1 MVAAV
6 TIRENGMAEMAYMGE
21 KPWHGL
27 GAELQ
32 AGADI
37 NTWRRAAGM
46 DWSILAGA
54 VNYSTPVGQCEMPGQ
69 QVLYRSDNQL
79 PLAVVS
85 NAYKVVQPAD
95 VLEFFSDLAHDNG
108 FTLETA
114 GTLFQ
119 GRRFWALASINEQAC
134 VVGRDAI
141 GGYLLLSTSCDGT
154 LTTNA
159 RFTTVRVV
167 CHNTLTMARKGK
179 ADTGVTIRHNTA
191 FKANKVKDELGIAR
205 DSFGSFMK
213 NARTLAA
220 KSVTKAGAEKFVE
233 NLLVDAKFNT
243 PDNVRKSRQFN
254 RILDLFQG
262 AGVGAD
268 LQGAEG
274 TAWGLVNAV
283 TEFVDHHTRARTS
296 SARLAN
302 AWFGRGDD
310 LKTQSFE
317 RAMAL
322 L

>member
-6 TIRENGMAEMAYMGE
+6 TIRENGVAEMAYVGE

-32 AGADI
+32 SGADI
-37 NTWRRAAGM
+37 STWRRAAGM

-54 VNYSTPVGQCEMPGQ
+54 VNYSTPAGQCEMPGQ

-95 VLEFFSDLAHDNG
+95 VLEFFSDLADDNG

-119 GRRFWALASINEQAC
+119 GRRFWALASINEHAC
-134 VVGRDAI
+134 VVGNDAV

-159 RFTTVRVV
+159 RFTSVRVV

-213 NARTLAA
+213 SARTLAA
-220 KSVTKAGAEKFVE
+220 KSMSKRSAEKFVE
-233 NLLVDAKFNT
+233 DLLVDAKFNT
-243 PDNVRKSRQFN
+243 PENVRKSRQFN

-262 AGVGAD
+262 SGVGAE

-317 RAMAL
+317 RALAL
-322 L
+322 